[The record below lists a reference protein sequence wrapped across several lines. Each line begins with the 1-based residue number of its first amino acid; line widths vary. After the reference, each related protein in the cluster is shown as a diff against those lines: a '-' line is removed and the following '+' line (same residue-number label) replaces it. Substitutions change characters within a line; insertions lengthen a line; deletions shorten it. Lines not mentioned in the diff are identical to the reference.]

1 MKKNKIFTKVFILL
15 LLFIVACGP
24 TEEEIQAQID
34 EAVEEA
40 LKEVTTT
47 STTTTTIYCELKT
60 NIDNAEYCLNK
71 YDVGK
76 IDNFL
81 FENNIFKLSH
91 LDSSKFVKADLNI
104 SYKTEMTKYFSGG
117 TDLLESRFTISKTWS
132 SNSENIEIESLEYKY
147 GSNILENL
155 EFKILFDNDFECI
168 LKYDQKNLTFEGK
181 FQDTELGNKLNDA
194 FGKQLSSLCNIQ
206 NLNDDLEVLDTL
218 EIPCPTDGCY
228 DRLPIIKSV
237 EFENLNFK
245 FGDEPIFEVMFDNS
259 INYGTAMYR
268 LQVIYECY
276 ECFDYPDDGPKNST
290 YGSGSSGEKID
301 DKFYV
306 FFDNLKPSYFT
317 KDLIEFFPGLS
328 QCDDFE
334 NCGPKLIAITE
345 FYVAEEDAYCSI
357 EYYTNGQYRSGEN
370 NYGCKT
376 FSGEHTISLQPF
388 TIEK

>member
-1 MKKNKIFTKVFILL
+1 MTRVFVVFLTLL
-15 LLFIVACGP
+15 IACGP

-47 STTTTTIYCELKT
+47 LTTTTTIYCELKT
-60 NIDNAEYCLNK
+60 NIDNTEYCLNK

-91 LDSSKFVKADLNI
+91 TESSKFIKADFNL

-117 TDLLESRFTISKTWS
+117 PDLLESRFIISGSWS
-132 SNSENIEIESLEYKY
+132 ENSQNIEIESLEHKY
-147 GSNILENL
+147 GSNILDNL

-168 LKYDQKNLTFEGK
+168 LKYDQNNLTFEGK
-181 FQDTELGNKLNDA
+181 FQDTELGKKLNDA
-194 FGKQLSSLCNIQ
+194 FGKQLSSLCSVQ

-218 EIPCPTDGCY
+218 EISCPTEGCY
-228 DRLPIIKSV
+228 DRLPIIESI

-245 FGDEPIFEVMFDNS
+245 FGDEPIFEVKFDNPIS
-259 INYGTAMYR
+259 FGSSMWA
-268 LQVIYECY
+268 LQIFYECK
-276 ECFDYPDDGPKNST
+276 ECSNYPDGD
-290 YGSGSSGEKID
+290 YGSGSNGKKVD
-301 DKFYV
+301 NKFYV
-306 FFDNLKPSYFT
+306 FFDNLKSDYFT
-317 KDLIEFFPGLS
+317 KDSIEFFPGVS
-328 QCDDFE
+328 RY
-334 NCGPKLIAITE
+334 GPDLLARTE
-345 FYVAEEDAYCSI
+345 FYIAEEDAYCSI
-357 EYYTNGQYRSGEN
+357 EYYTNGQYRSGED

-376 FSGEHTISLQPF
+376 FSGEHSISLQPF